1 MRRVCGGSGPLW
13 LWWRWRLVSHLATV
27 PPPCAPSRDAD
38 GLSKLPLAFVTYD
51 TYVCIL
57 YRTLG
62 VKEMGLA
69 EELWQRKAAC
79 KGPQSAMFFPPAH
92 FERKE
97 DKERRERS
105 AKTICSQC
113 SVRGDCLD
121 YAIEIREPH
130 GIWGGLNEN
139 ERRVLIARVAS

>member
-1 MRRVCGGSGPLW
+1 LFA
-13 LWWRWRLVSHLATV
+13 H
-27 PPPCAPSRDAD
+27 
-38 GLSKLPLAFVTYD
+38 KLPLAFVTND
-51 TYVCIL
+51 TYLCIL
-57 YRTLG
+57 FRTLG
-62 VKEMGLA
+62 GREMGLA

-105 AKTICSQC
+105 AKTICAQC
-113 SVRGDCLD
+113 SVQGDCLN

-139 ERRVLIARVAS
+139 ERRVMLARVAS